1 MLIDMIIKNLARLI
15 AYVST
20 SYVQVPRV
28 DERTTEGF
36 DWDEMSIDFSG
47 DAARVILY
55 LGSSNRLTDKQA
67 ALQPYRVSLTTVERV
82 LESPPSG

>member
-20 SYVQVPRV
+20 SYVRVPRV

-36 DWDEMSIDFSG
+36 DWDEMSIDISG

-67 ALQPYRVSLTTVERV
+67 ALQPYRVNLTTVERV